1 MSRRREDDEEDDE
14 EELDDPEDPPDEEE
28 DDDEDVEYFVLVE
41 ELWVSRTS
49 VPKSVQ
55 SSHSS
60 SSAPSTFVVVS
71 EGLSAPHISHWG
83 IHRPYRWRGDKTC
96 APGVPVPSGDP

>member
-1 MSRRREDDEEDDE
+1 MSCRREDEEEDEELE
-14 EELDDPEDPPDEEE
+14 EDDPEDPPE
-28 DDDEDVEYFVLVE
+28 DDEVEYFVLVDDDS
-41 ELWVSRTS
+41 VCRTS

-60 SSAPSTFVVVS
+60 NSAPSTFVVVS

-83 IHRPYRWRGDKTC
+83 IPRRSGGDRINR
-96 APGVPVPSGDP
+96 APPVGDS